1 MKDVSVDY
9 IAQEDA
15 TKRKPVELYDI
26 WRVGGLEEERNYT
39 TGDVMLPFGGKDYFP
54 ATLKRSLI
62 RYDSQLDVTKCTVQ
76 AAFVEDPVLEFIA
89 INPVEIYWIRI
100 MKLHRD
106 QFPLEADV
114 IFLGQ
119 IKGVAFKGIQA
130 DVECVGFEHFLKM
143 PIPKERYQITCNWQV
158 FDSKCKLDRLD
169 YKITGVVTLDA
180 TKTILT
186 SYMFGGRPVRV
197 GVGVR
202 AKVASG
208 SMTPEEPS
216 GVEEGDILVC
226 FCTQKDNIV
235 STMSADWTLIYG
247 VNNNDVTSRASAWW
261 ARRGSSTPSY
271 LITRSGGNSGI
282 AAVVA
287 YRGCIA
293 DGNPVHLSGTQNTSP
308 SGTTIT
314 APSITTTVNNCM
326 LLFIAHAVDDG
337 TCGSFSGTSPV
348 PIEFLDDNTSLGTD
362 SGLAAGDGVQP
373 GLGVTVA
380 RTATYSLSGFHIGA
394 VIALKPASID
404 GWFIGGLME
413 FGVEKRT
420 IVMHVGNVITIAYR
434 MVNLADN
441 DSVDVYPGCDG
452 RNITCRDKFDNII
465 NFLGFPYIPIE
476 NPAMRT

>member
-1 MKDVSVDY
+1 MKDVSPEY
-9 IAQEDA
+9 IAQEEA

-39 TGDVMLPFGGKDYFP
+39 TGDVMVPFGGKDYFP

-76 AAFVEDPVLEFIA
+76 AAFVHDPVLEFIA

-119 IKGVAFKGIQA
+119 IKGVSFKGIQA

-158 FDSKCKLDRLD
+158 FDSRCKLDRLD

-186 SYMFGGRPVRV
+186 SDIFRGSPVRI
-197 GVGVR
+197 GVGTR

-208 SMTPEEPS
+208 SMTPGEPS
-216 GVEEGDILVC
+216 GVEEGDILIC
-226 FCTQKDNIV
+226 LCTQKDNIV
-235 STMSADWTLIYG
+235 ATMSADWTSIYG
-247 VNNNDVTSRASAWW
+247 TNNGTTSRASAWW
-261 ARRGSSTPSY
+261 ARRGSSAPSY
-271 LITRSGGNSGI
+271 LITRSGGDSGI

-293 DGNPVHLSGTQNTSP
+293 DGDPVNLSGTQNTSP
-308 SGTTIT
+308 TGPIIT
-314 APSITTTVNNCM
+314 VPSIFTNENNCM
-326 LLFIAHAVDDG
+326 LLLIAHAADDG
-337 TCGSFSGTSPV
+337 TCGSFSGSNPSPV
-348 PIEFLDDNTSLGTD
+348 EFLDDNTSLGTD
-362 SGLAAGDGVQP
+362 SGLAVDDGVQA
-373 GLGVTVA
+373 GLGATGV
-380 RTATYSLSGFHIGA
+380 RTAICSLAGLHIGA
-394 VIALKPASID
+394 VIALKSINID
-404 GWFIGGLME
+404 GWFIGGVAE

-420 IVMHVGNVITIAYR
+420 IVAHVDNTITIAYR
-434 MVNLADN
+434 MVNLADD

-452 RNITCRDKFDNII
+452 RNVTCRDKFDNII